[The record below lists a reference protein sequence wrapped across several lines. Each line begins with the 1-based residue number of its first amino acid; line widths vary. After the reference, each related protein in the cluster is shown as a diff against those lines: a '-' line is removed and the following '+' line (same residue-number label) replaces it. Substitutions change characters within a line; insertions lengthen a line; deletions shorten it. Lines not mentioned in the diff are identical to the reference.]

1 MTCGPWCF
9 GTIIS
14 HQHTTLSSHTNYLI
28 YQSSHCYSHQLLIP
42 DFTHIHINYQ
52 QQTPSTMKVTAAT
65 TLLFAALA
73 LASPTS
79 VAQPKAQ
86 PKSVETRAQFHNALL
101 SRDAAAAQF
110 AQLDTRKVK
119 GGKGG
124 SGNNTESDASDMF
137 TPSRALQLGAL
148 GLGVIQVARLWG

>member
-1 MTCGPWCF
+1 
-9 GTIIS
+9 
-14 HQHTTLSSHTNYLI
+14 
-28 YQSSHCYSHQLLIP
+28 
-42 DFTHIHINYQ
+42 
-52 QQTPSTMKVTAAT
+52 MKVTAAT
-65 TLLFAALA
+65 TVLFATLA

-86 PKSVETRAQFHNALL
+86 HKSVETRAQIHNALL

-110 AQLDTRKVK
+110 AQLDIRKVK

-124 SGNNTESDASDMF
+124 SGNNTESEASDMF

-148 GLGVIQVARLWG
+148 GLGVMQVARMWG